1 MKHRNK
7 RLGAAIVELAICL
20 PVIVLLTFGTIELAS
35 GLFLKQ
41 TLTSAAHEGALAGMR
56 LDATE
61 ASVRD
66 RVELILAVR
75 EVEDCVITITPSGR
89 AFDAMQSGDTFT
101 IQIDKDSENNFIN
114 LTAGSVRVSTQHP

>member
-7 RLGAAIVELAICL
+7 RLGAAIVEMAICL
-20 PVIVLLTFGTIELAS
+20 PVIVLLTYGTIELAG

-61 ASVRD
+61 AIVRE

-75 EVEDCVITITPSGR
+75 EVEDCVITITPSGS
-89 AFDAMQSGDTFT
+89 AFDAMESGDTFT
-101 IQIDKDSENNFIN
+101 IQIDKGSENKFIN
-114 LTAGSVRVSTQHP
+114 LTAVSVSVSTQHP

>member
-7 RLGAAIVELAICL
+7 RLGAAIVEMAICL

-75 EVEDCVITITPSGR
+75 EVEDCVITITPSGS

-101 IQIDKDSENNFIN
+101 IQIDKDSENTYVDFN
-114 LTAGSVRVSTQHP
+114 SVSVSVSTQHP

>member
-7 RLGAAIVELAICL
+7 RLGAAIVEMAICL

-41 TLTSAAHEGALAGMR
+41 TLTSAAHEGALVGMR

-75 EVEDCVITITPSGR
+75 EVEDCVCLLYTSPSPRDGLLSR
-89 AFDAMQSGDTFT
+89 MPSSA
-101 IQIDKDSENNFIN
+101 
-114 LTAGSVRVSTQHP
+114 

>member
-7 RLGAAIVELAICL
+7 RLGAAIVEMAICL
-20 PVIVLLTFGTIELAS
+20 PVIVLLTYGTIELAG

-61 ASVRD
+61 AIVRE

-114 LTAGSVRVSTQHP
+114 LTAVSVSVSTQHP

>member
-7 RLGAAIVELAICL
+7 RLGAAIVEMAICL
-20 PVIVLLTFGTIELAS
+20 PVIVLLTYGTIELAG

-61 ASVRD
+61 AIVRE

-101 IQIDKDSENNFIN
+101 IQIDKDSENTYVDFN
-114 LTAGSVRVSTQHP
+114 SVSVSVSTQHP

>member
-7 RLGAAIVELAICL
+7 RLGAAIVEMAICL

-101 IQIDKDSENNFIN
+101 IQIDKDSENTYVDFN
-114 LTAGSVRVSTQHP
+114 SVSVSVSTQHP

>member
-7 RLGAAIVELAICL
+7 RLGAAIVEMAICL
-20 PVIVLLTFGTIELAS
+20 PVIVLLTYGTIELAG

-61 ASVRD
+61 ASVRE

-75 EVEDCVITITPSGR
+75 EVEDLSLIHI
-89 AFDAMQSGDTFT
+89 
-101 IQIDKDSENNFIN
+101 
-114 LTAGSVRVSTQHP
+114 

>member
-7 RLGAAIVELAICL
+7 RLGAAIVEMAICL

-61 ASVRD
+61 AIVRE

-114 LTAGSVRVSTQHP
+114 LTAVSVSVSTQHP

>member
-7 RLGAAIVELAICL
+7 RLGAAIVEMAICL

-114 LTAGSVRVSTQHP
+114 LTAVSVSVSTQHP